1 MQLTGLNHVQWRGR
15 RLVYFSG
22 CDYFRLANHAL
33 VRRAVR
39 AGLKRFG
46 LSTSASRLTTGHH
59 RLYDELEA
67 ELARFFKAESA
78 LAVSN
83 GYCTNTVVA
92 QALREEF
99 TKVLI
104 DERAHGALADAAR
117 HFDCPVVPFAHRDV
131 QALSAAAKRAG
142 KRARLIV
149 LTDGLFAHD
158 GSVAPLDEYLRVLPG
173 SATLLVDDAHGA
185 GVLGERGRGTLEHC
199 RIGSER
205 VIQCVSLS
213 KAFGTYGGAV
223 LGPASLRRKVLER
236 SPVFMGST
244 PLLLPLVS
252 AAITTLRLL
261 RRESAWRG
269 RLQKN
274 ANWLKSALR
283 NSGFAVPHHPGPI
296 VALHPASESEAKA
309 MQRTLLVAGIYP
321 PFLRYGAA
329 QQGFFR
335 FVISSEHT
343 PTQLRKVVAAL
354 RPFAKVR
361 T

>member
-1 MQLTGLNHVQWRGR
+1 MQLTGLNHVRWRGR

-39 AGLKRFG
+39 AGLERFG

-67 ELARFFKAESA
+67 ELATFFEAESA
-78 LAVSN
+78 LVVPN

-92 QALREEF
+92 QALRGEF

-104 DERAHGALADAAR
+104 DERAHGALVDAAR
-117 HFDCPVVPFAHRDV
+117 HFDCPVVSFAHRDV
-131 QALSAAAKRAG
+131 QALSAAVKRAG

-158 GSVAPLDEYLRVLPG
+158 GSAAPLDEYLRVLPA
-173 SATLLVDDAHGA
+173 SAKLLVDDAHGA

-199 RIGSER
+199 GVGRER

-223 LGPASLRRKVLER
+223 LGSAALRRKLLER
-236 SPVFMGST
+236 SRVFMGST
-244 PLLLPLVS
+244 PLLLPLAT
-252 AAITTLRLL
+252 AAIATIKLL
-261 RRESAWRG
+261 RREPAWRV
-269 RLQKN
+269 RLREN
-274 ANWLKSALR
+274 AVWLKAALR
-283 NSGFAVPHHPGPI
+283 EAGFSLPDHPGPI
-296 VALHPASESEAKA
+296 VALHPASAAEAKA
-309 MQRTLLVAGIYP
+309 MQRALLAAGIYP

-329 QQGFFR
+329 RHGFFR

-343 PTQLRKVVAAL
+343 PAQLRKAVTAL
-354 RPFAKVR
+354 QPFA
-361 T
+361 